1 MNFIKP
7 FLGNYVITQT
17 YAEHKARAIANGW
30 CWKPEVGCVLFYY
43 PGPDYGTPI
52 NTNIIASGDGVVAEA
67 KKDSSPSG
75 GYGNYVK
82 IKHAE
87 NFITLYAHL
96 SKISVVTGQNVKQ
109 GDIIGLSGYSGNV
122 YPKGVSGAHL
132 HWEMRLNGI
141 PVNPQLYMSSIPIVP
156 TPDKNDNL
164 IINKP
169 AYIKSNVGANLRADM
184 GSALALVYCGTEVMI
199 TGSPITLRGLQYYPV
214 TLSGYI
220 AKDDG
225 NGNIILDQPNN
236 ISGSLDKIMISAK
249 ISHYNPALGGTNCAK
264 FVDGVCVSSLANGE
278 KWEDNMD
285 VSCACPKE
293 YPFGTVFVVNGK
305 DWICKDRGGKIV
317 KESDSIIWLDLLTKT
332 APVPYGTIVKTEVK
346 LKR

>member
-7 FLGNYVITQT
+7 FLGNYVVTQT
-17 YAEHKARAIANGW
+17 YNEHKARAIANGW
-30 CWKPEVGCVLFYY
+30 CWKPDTGCTSFYY
-43 PGPDYGTPI
+43 PGIDYGTPI
-52 NTNIIASGDGVVAEA
+52 NTSIVVSENGIVTEA
-67 KKDSSPSG
+67 KKDLSPSG

-87 NFITLYAHL
+87 NFITLYGHL
-96 SKISVVTGQNVKQ
+96 NKILCAVGQSVKRGK
-109 GDIIGLSGYSGNV
+109 IIGLSGNTGNSTG
-122 YPKGVSGAHL
+122 PHI

-141 PVNPQLYMSSIPIVP
+141 PVDPQLYISSAPIVP
-156 TPDKNDNL
+156 IPEKNKNL
-164 IINKP
+164 TINKS

-236 ISGSLDKIMISAK
+236 ISGGLDKIMVSAK

-264 FVDGVCVSSLANGE
+264 FVNGVCVSPLANGE